1 MIPTPQTLDRLG
13 ALANKVYGS
22 DEVEVDP
29 LGVGDVSFVD
39 DGAWVRAWVFVSNAT
54 LAAANIDN
62 PEAA

>member
-13 ALANKVYGS
+13 ALADKMYGS

-29 LGVGDVSFVD
+29 LGVGDVCFGA
-39 DGAWVRAWVFVSNAT
+39 DGAWVRVWVFVSNAT

-62 PEAA
+62 PEAD